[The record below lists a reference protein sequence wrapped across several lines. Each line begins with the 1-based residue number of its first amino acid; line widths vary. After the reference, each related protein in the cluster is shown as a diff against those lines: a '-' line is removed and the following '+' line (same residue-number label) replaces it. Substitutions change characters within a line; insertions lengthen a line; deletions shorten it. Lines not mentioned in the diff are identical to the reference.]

1 MDRIIGIDISKQ
13 DFVVAILTHN
23 KPLIKKFSNKEKE
36 FHKFIKYL
44 KILKIDHAKICMEAT
59 GKYGEKLANFLYRLG
74 YKISVVNPSCIKA
87 FANTNLSRNKTDSAD
102 ALLIANYASK
112 CDPKLFVPKKPLLK
126 KIQEIHRCI
135 QDLKAQLTQT
145 TNRLENADLLPKAV
159 SSTWQDMASSIKAK
173 IEELQSYVIEII
185 KSDKDIKQDYE
196 NLQTIPGIASISA
209 IAIIAEVPTID
220 ALPNAR
226 ALAAYAGLN
235 PKHKVSGSSVKGK
248 TRISK
253 IGCANLRKIL
263 YFPAI
268 VSSSVNYNFQK
279 FKQKM
284 KNKGKHNMIIIIALM
299 RKMLHIIFAILK
311 NKSTFSYEL
320 V

>member
-13 DFVVAILTHN
+13 DFVIAILTHN
-23 KPLIKKFSNKEKE
+23 KPLIKKFANKEE
-36 FHKFIKYL
+36 GFHKFINYL
-44 KILKIDHAKICMEAT
+44 KILKINQAKICMEAT
-59 GKYGEKLANFLYRLG
+59 GKYGEALANFLYELR
-74 YKISVVNPSCIKA
+74 YKISVANPSCIKA

-126 KIQEIHRCI
+126 EIQEIHRCI
-135 QDLKAQLTQT
+135 QDLKSQLTQT
-145 TNRLENADLLPKAV
+145 TNRFENAVLSKVV
-159 SSTWQDMASSIKAK
+159 SSTWQEMASSIKAK
-173 IEELQSYVIEII
+173 IEELQTYVIEII

-196 NLQTIPGIASISA
+196 NLQTIPGIASTSA

-220 ALPNAR
+220 TLANAR

-235 PKHKVSGSSVKGK
+235 PKHQVSGSSVKGK

-253 IGCANLRKIL
+253 IGSANLRKIL

-268 VSSSVNYNFQK
+268 VSSSVNNNFQQ

-284 KNKGKHNMIIIIALM
+284 KNKGKHNMVIIIALM

-311 NKSTFSYEL
+311 NKSTFSYEST
-320 V
+320 